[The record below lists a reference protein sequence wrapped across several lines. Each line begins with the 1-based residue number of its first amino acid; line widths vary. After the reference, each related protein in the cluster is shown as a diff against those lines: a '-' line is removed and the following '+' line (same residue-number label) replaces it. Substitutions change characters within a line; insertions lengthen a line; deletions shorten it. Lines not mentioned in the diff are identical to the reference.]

1 MKKRILSLLLA
12 LLMLGLCACGGGG
25 ASSVGSSSASSS
37 ASTAGVVTEVD
48 NPLTEAYQAAFLYSI
63 PPVEASHG
71 EDYVIEWQDAGME
84 AHIRYLLGREEGDI
98 RHSDVWD
105 IQALAILPGT
115 GFPCDIMLEEIPA
128 GWDTISYDSFRTNKE
143 LWQEYGMFDSFPDVE
158 SLADLRH
165 FDRLQVFTLIC
176 RQERFSKGNALDLRG
191 AEQCANLKA
200 LEIDKTKV
208 ASLEALS
215 EGSGLENLWLTN
227 CGEVDPA
234 PLAGLDSL
242 SVLVLDSCTL
252 PSLEPLAGAKS
263 LRALRLNGTVYPS
276 LEPLAQIPLE
286 SLDLGLSQGARKQSE
301 GLDYTPLAELSTLVY
316 LDLSNH
322 VALDAAACN
331 AILQA
336 NPGLRYLNI
345 AFTPAA
351 DEPDKIDSEQLE
363 VFRVGM

>member
-1 MKKRILSLLLA
+1 MKKRILSLLPA
-12 LLMLGLCACGGGG
+12 LLMLGLCACGGGS
-25 ASSVGSSSASSS
+25 ASSAGSSAASSS
-37 ASTAGVVTEVD
+37 ASAAGVVTEVD
-48 NPLTEAYQAAFLYSI
+48 NPMTEAYQAAFLYSI

-98 RHSDVWD
+98 LHSDVWD
-105 IQALAILPGT
+105 IQALAILPGI

-128 GWDTISYDSFRTNKE
+128 GWDTISYDSFRSNKE

-165 FDRLQVFTLIC
+165 FDSLQVFTLTC
-176 RQERFSKGNALDLRG
+176 RQDRFSKGNALDLRG

-200 LEIDKTKV
+200 LEIGTTKIT
-208 ASLEALS
+208 SLEALS
-215 EGSGLENLWLTN
+215 EGSGLESLWLSD
-227 CGEVDPA
+227 CGEVDIT
-234 PLAGLDSL
+234 PLSGLETL
-242 SVLVLDSCTL
+242 SVLALNSCTV
-252 PSLEPLAGAKS
+252 PSLEPLAGAKN
-263 LRALRLNGTVYPS
+263 LRALRLSGTAYSS

-286 SLDLGLSQGARKQSE
+286 SLDLGLSQGAREQSE
-301 GLDYTPLAELSTLVY
+301 GLDYTPLTELSTLVY

-322 VALDAAACN
+322 TALDGAACN

-345 AFTPAA
+345 AFTSAA

-363 VFRVGM
+363 VFKVGM